1 MSSQAVVS
9 WVVAAVLLFWAVGA
23 YNRLVSLRNRL
34 TRAFAAVDERFRHR
48 HARLVQWADALGG
61 DGDAPALQSLRAAC
75 QQAEAACAHARSRPT
90 HAGAL
95 TSLRMAEEILSQA
108 RSRMPAPTGDQASLA
123 AALYEGDTALAFA
136 RGQFNDAVQ
145 TYNHAVGQFPTWLLA
160 GMFGFGKASRL

>member
-1 MSSQAVVS
+1 MSSQAIVS

-48 HARLVQWADALGG
+48 HARLLQWADALG
-61 DGDAPALQSLRAAC
+61 DGDAAALQSLRAAC
-75 QQAEAACAHARSRPT
+75 QQAEAACAHARARPT

-108 RSRMPAPTGDQASLA
+108 RSRLPAPEGDAASPA
-123 AALYEGDTALAFA
+123 AALNESDTALSFA
-136 RGQFNDAVQ
+136 RHRFNDAVQ
-145 TYNHAVGQFPTWLLA
+145 TYNHAVGQFPTWVLA
-160 GMFGFGKASRL
+160 GMFGFGKAGSL